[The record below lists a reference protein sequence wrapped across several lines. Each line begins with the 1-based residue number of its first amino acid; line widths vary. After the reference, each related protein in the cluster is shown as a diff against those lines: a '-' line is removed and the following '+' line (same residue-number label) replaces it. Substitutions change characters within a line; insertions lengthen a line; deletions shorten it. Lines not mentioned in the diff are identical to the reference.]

1 MSDDDSSKKIAS
13 SKDFET
19 TINTED
25 VTNADLLSLFKT
37 YMNEKIDGIQ
47 RNVDDKTHS
56 LAKMVKKNEN
66 SFKFKGNGIPFDLNS
81 DLIDNLERAQHY
93 LELNKISRASALIDD
108 SLKALRKRNKL
119 IRIAINPTKVGILYQ
134 NTFRTR

>member
-13 SKDFET
+13 SKDFGTT
-19 TINTED
+19 TIIED

-56 LAKMVKKNEN
+56 LAKMVKKNDN

-93 LELNKISRASALIDD
+93 LELKTISRASHLLTILWRHWVNATS
-108 SLKALRKRNKL
+108 SLESR
-119 IRIAINPTKVGILYQ
+119 INPTEVGILYK

>member
-37 YMNEKIDGIQ
+37 YMNKKIDGIQ

-56 LAKMVKKNEN
+56 LAKMVKKNEI
-66 SFKFKGNGIPFDLNS
+66 SFKFKGKGIRS
-81 DLIDNLERAQHY
+81 I
-93 LELNKISRASALIDD
+93 
-108 SLKALRKRNKL
+108 
-119 IRIAINPTKVGILYQ
+119 
-134 NTFRTR
+134 

>member
-19 TINTED
+19 ITNTED

-66 SFKFKGNGIPFDLNS
+66 SFKRNAFC
-81 DLIDNLERAQHY
+81 
-93 LELNKISRASALIDD
+93 ISSHFEI
-108 SLKALRKRNKL
+108 
-119 IRIAINPTKVGILYQ
+119 
-134 NTFRTR
+134 F

>member
-37 YMNEKIDGIQ
+37 YMNFYLAPN
-47 RNVDDKTHS
+47 NVE
-56 LAKMVKKNEN
+56 L
-66 SFKFKGNGIPFDLNS
+66 FLN
-81 DLIDNLERAQHY
+81 Y
-93 LELNKISRASALIDD
+93 LLNRSSNR
-108 SLKALRKRNKL
+108 
-119 IRIAINPTKVGILYQ
+119 TE
-134 NTFRTR
+134 FRCL